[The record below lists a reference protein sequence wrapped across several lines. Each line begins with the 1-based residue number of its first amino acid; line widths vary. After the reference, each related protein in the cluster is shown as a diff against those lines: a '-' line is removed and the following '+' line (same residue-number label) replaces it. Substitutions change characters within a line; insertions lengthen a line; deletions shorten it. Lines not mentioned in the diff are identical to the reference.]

1 MYEYPIRII
10 VVWKE
15 LNTSGGVV
23 KHPKNIKEEYFK
35 RNLTLLGEWL
45 SILFKRKLFGK
56 ELNTSGGVVKHPKN
70 IKEEYFKRNSTL
82 PGEWLSILKISKR
95 NTSNRT

>member
-1 MYEYPIRII
+1 LFGRNLTLLGEWLSILFKRNLSQ
-10 VVWKE
+10 KE

-45 SILFKRKLFGK
+45 SILFKRKLFG
-56 ELNTSGGVVKHPKN
+56 
-70 IKEEYFKRNSTL
+70 RNLTL
-82 PGEWLSILKISKR
+82 LEEWLSILKISR
-95 NTSNRT
+95 WSTPNGT